1 MKKNELKVWEN
12 RSIAHEK
19 EWKYIKTFQSKV
31 KRSIENSYLAL
42 LDVVEVEEEVEA
54 AGNDDG
60 ACSIASLDDAVEEGS
75 GCAVSFVRI
84 AFLDPAPAPGDR
96 EGAGEGVGVGVDVGA
111 MAEEDRWDLRPFKS
125 GLIPDNK
132 STISPN
138 KKCKI
143 KW

>member
-84 AFLDPAPAPGDR
+84 AFLDPAPAPGDIY
-96 EGAGEGVGVGVDVGA
+96 DVVPG
-111 MAEEDRWDLRPFKS
+111 
-125 GLIPDNK
+125 
-132 STISPN
+132 
-138 KKCKI
+138 KKCEKSPERNMQCKGIVCKI
-143 KW
+143 